1 MKRSPLVAL
10 LFAWFMAQAMAEDRY
25 ELTAQVDALIDAQL
39 TATETIPTQ
48 EVNDYQFARRATLDL
63 AGRIPTLTE
72 LTGFVDQSSPDKRIV
87 LVDRL
92 LDSPEFSLH
101 LRDTLDLLLLAPL
114 KQDSAWREYLLEA
127 TRENRPW
134 DRVFREILLPERERP
149 QDKRPA
155 TFLHV
160 RAKELDTLTNDV
172 SSLLFG
178 VNIACAKCHDHP
190 LVDDWQQQHY
200 FGLAS
205 FFERTVPLQTGFVAE
220 KYDGRLKF
228 TTTAGEEHEAKFMF
242 LSGQSVNEPPET
254 ALDAESLKGLNE
266 QLRKAQREADAA
278 APPVPGFSP
287 RSELVK
293 LALSTDSQAWFA
305 RNMVNRTW
313 ERLLGYGLVTPLD
326 QMHSENPASHP
337 ELLELL
343 SQDFIAQGYDLKRLI
358 RTIVLTRTYARS
370 SHWLNSGD
378 PPPPEAFA
386 RGLVRPLT
394 PRQLSLSLTVASRHP
409 ERFVVANDAP
419 DWEKRRQELSQASEA
434 FVNRFAIPTDGFQ
447 VSTDEALRLSNSRE
461 FQTALLDPTEDGD
474 RLVCALLEIEDPDA
488 LIDTAF
494 LAVISRRATAEER
507 GALRLYLA
515 QRADQRQAA
524 IQHIIWAL
532 LASPEMRFNH

>member
-1 MKRSPLVAL
+1 MFRILSVAL
-10 LFAWFMAQAMAEDRY
+10 LIAWTMASAMANERY
-25 ELTAQVDALIDAQL
+25 ELTAQVDALIDEQL
-39 TATETIPTQ
+39 TAAGVTPTQ
-48 EVNDYQFARRATLDL
+48 EVNDYQYARRATLDL
-63 AGRIPTLTE
+63 AGRIPTHAE
-72 LTGFVDQSSPDKRIV
+72 LTSFVEQSSPDKRVVFI
-87 LVDRL
+87 DRL
-92 LDSPEFSLH
+92 MDSPEFSLH

-127 TRENRPW
+127 TGENRPW

-155 TFLHV
+155 TFLHA

-205 FFERTVPLQTGFVAE
+205 FFERTVPLQTGLVAE
-220 KYDGRLKF
+220 KYNGQLKF
-228 TTTAGEEHEAKFMF
+228 TTTAGEEHEARFMF
-242 LSGQSVNEPPET
+242 LSGQSVSEPAEI
-254 ALDAESLKGLNE
+254 ALDAEELKGLNE

-278 APPVPGFSP
+278 VPPAPGFSP
-287 RSELVK
+287 RAELVK
-293 LALSTDSQAWFA
+293 LALSPDSQAWFA

-370 SHWLNSGD
+370 SQWLSSGEA
-378 PPPPEAFA
+378 PPPEAFA

-394 PRQLSLSLTVASRHP
+394 PRQLSLSLTIASRHP
-409 ERFVVANDAP
+409 ERLVVANDSTA
-419 DWEKRRQELSQASEA
+419 WEKRRQELSQASEA

-447 VSTDEALRLSNSRE
+447 VSTDEALRFSNSRE

-474 RLVCALLEIEDPDA
+474 RLVCALLELEENDS

-524 IQHIIWAL
+524 VQHIVWAL

>member
-1 MKRSPLVAL
+1 MSPV
-10 LFAWFMAQAMAEDRY
+10 MAAERY
-25 ELTAQVDALIDAQL
+25 ELTAQVDALVDEQL
-39 TATETIPTQ
+39 AAKGVSPAQ
-48 EVNDYQFARRATLDL
+48 EVNDYQFARRVTLDL
-63 AGRIPTLTE
+63 AGRIPTLSE
-72 LTGFVDQSSPDKRIV
+72 LTDFAEQSSPDKRIQF
-87 LVDRL
+87 VDRL
-92 LDSPEFSLH
+92 MDSPEFSMH
-101 LRDTLDLLLLAPL
+101 LRDSLDLLLLAPM
-114 KQDSAWREYLLEA
+114 KQDNAWREYLLEA

-134 DRVFREILLPERERP
+134 DQIFREILIPERERP

-155 TFLHV
+155 TFLHT

-200 FGLAS
+200 FGLAT

-242 LSGQSVNEPPET
+242 LSGHLVTEPQA
-254 ALDAESLKGLNE
+254 ALDAATLKGLNE
-266 QLRKAQREADAA
+266 QLRKAQREANAA
-278 APPVPGFSP
+278 TPRLPDFSP
-287 RSELVK
+287 RAELVK
-293 LALSTDSQAWFA
+293 LALSPDAQTWVA

-358 RTIVLTRTYARS
+358 RSIVLTRTYARS
-370 SHWLNSGD
+370 TQWSTSGE
-378 PPPPEAFA
+378 PPPPELFA
-386 RGLVRPLT
+386 RGLARPLT
-394 PRQLSLSLTVASRHP
+394 PRQLSLSLMIASRHP
-409 ERFVVANDAP
+409 ARQAVANDASSW
-419 DWEKRRQELSQASEA
+419 DKRRQELSQASEA
-434 FVNRFAIPTDGFQ
+434 FVNRFAIPADGFQ
-447 VSTDEALRLSNSRE
+447 VSTDEALRFSNSRE
-461 FQTALLDPTEDGD
+461 FQTAFLDSSEGGD
-474 RLVCALLEIEDPDA
+474 RLIAALLEIKDTES

-494 LAVISRRATAEER
+494 RAVISRPATAEER

-515 QRADQRQAA
+515 QRTDQRQAA
-524 IQHIIWAL
+524 IEHVVWAL

>member
-1 MKRSPLVAL
+1 MKRSPFVAL

-287 RSELVK
+287 RSELV
-293 LALSTDSQAWFA
+293 
-305 RNMVNRTW
+305 
-313 ERLLGYGLVTPLD
+313 
-326 QMHSENPASHP
+326 
-337 ELLELL
+337 
-343 SQDFIAQGYDLKRLI
+343 
-358 RTIVLTRTYARS
+358 
-370 SHWLNSGD
+370 
-378 PPPPEAFA
+378 
-386 RGLVRPLT
+386 
-394 PRQLSLSLTVASRHP
+394 
-409 ERFVVANDAP
+409 
-419 DWEKRRQELSQASEA
+419 
-434 FVNRFAIPTDGFQ
+434 
-447 VSTDEALRLSNSRE
+447 
-461 FQTALLDPTEDGD
+461 
-474 RLVCALLEIEDPDA
+474 
-488 LIDTAF
+488 
-494 LAVISRRATAEER
+494 
-507 GALRLYLA
+507 
-515 QRADQRQAA
+515 
-524 IQHIIWAL
+524 
-532 LASPEMRFNH
+532 